1 MQEFYKKTLYGFL
14 ILLAASVLAS
24 YVCLSRSYLSA
35 PLLPVQDSALPW
47 QAKPDSDL
55 PQSRARIDEERQRLS
70 FNFKLPPGGAYPFA
84 AVGLFFANRDG
95 TPAHVDLSRYTSVTL
110 LARCSPANTLTFT
123 ASTLEKKVSRRGD
136 WLTYRA
142 PSAFFACGDGV
153 SPVELDLT
161 RLETPQWW
169 FDMFKLDLSHQA
181 YKLDQVPKISIGTTF
196 QSPKNVESRVEISSL
211 VLTGRDYRYLTAL
224 AALLS
229 LSWAGFGLWTF
240 RRHTRALIA
249 DLKEKLRKDL
259 PLVAY
264 QQLSIEPHRDKEK
277 AVILRF
283 IAGAYANPD
292 LDLDRIVTETGV
304 NRNKINEILK
314 SEFGYTFISYL
325 NKLRLTEAARLLAEK
340 ETAAVAEIAYSVGYS
355 NVSYFNKLFKEE
367 YGCTPKAFRNVC
379 GQPAGDEPAPGE
391 R

>member
-14 ILLAASVLAS
+14 ALLAVSALAG
-24 YVCLSRSYLSA
+24 YVCLSLSYLSA
-35 PLLPVQDSALPW
+35 PLLPLRDSALPW
-47 QAKPDSDL
+47 RVKPDSDL
-55 PQSRARIDEERQRLS
+55 PQSLARIDGDSRRLG
-70 FNFKLPPGGAYPFA
+70 FNFKLSSDARYPFA
-84 AVGLFFANRDG
+84 AVGLFFASGDG
-95 TPAHVDLSRYTSVTL
+95 TPVHVDLSRYTSVTL
-110 LARCSPANTLTFT
+110 LAKCNPANTLSLT

-142 PSAFFACGDGV
+142 PSAFFSCGQNG

-181 YKLDQVPKISIGTTF
+181 YKLDQVPKISIGSTF
-196 QSPKNVESRVEISSL
+196 QSPKDIESRVEIDSL

-224 AALLS
+224 AVLLS
-229 LSWAGFGLWTF
+229 VSWAGFGLWTF

-249 DLKEKLRKDL
+249 DVQEKLRKDL
-259 PLVAY
+259 PMVAY

-277 AVILRF
+277 ATILRF
-283 IAGAYANPD
+283 IASGYANAE
-292 LDLDRIVTETGV
+292 LDLDKIVTETGV
-304 NRNKINEILK
+304 NRNKINDILK
-314 SEFGYTFISYL
+314 SEFGHTFSGYL
-325 NKLRLTEAARLLAEK
+325 NKVRLTEAARLLAEK

-367 YGCTPKAFRNVC
+367 YGCTPKAFRTVC
-379 GQPAGDEPAPGE
+379 ARPPSA
-391 R
+391 

>member
-1 MQEFYKKTLYGFL
+1 MQEFYKKTVYGL
-14 ILLAASVLAS
+14 LMLLAASALAS
-24 YVCLSRSYLSA
+24 YVCVSLSYLSA
-35 PLLPVQDSALPW
+35 PLLPAGDSALPW
-47 QAKPDSDL
+47 RPEADSNM
-55 PQSRARIDEERQRLS
+55 PQPRIRIGEDRRRLS
-70 FNFKLPPGGAYPFA
+70 FDFNLSAHTPYAFA

-95 TPAHVDLSRYTSVTL
+95 TPAHVDLSRYTSITL
-110 LARCSPANTLTFT
+110 QARCAPANTLTLS
-123 ASTLEKKVSRRGD
+123 ASTLESKVSKRGN
-136 WLTYRA
+136 WLTYRS
-142 PSAFFACGDGV
+142 PSAFFACGPAGT
-153 SPVELDLT
+153 PVELDLT
-161 RLETPQWW
+161 RMETPQWW
-169 FDMFKLDLSHQA
+169 FDMFKLDLSHQH

-196 QSPKNVESRVEISSL
+196 QSPKNIDSRIDIDSL
-211 VLTGRDYRYLTAL
+211 VLTGRDYRYLTLL
-224 AALLS
+224 AVLLGV
-229 LSWAGFGLWTF
+229 SWTGFGLWTL

-283 IAGAYANPD
+283 IANGYANAE
-292 LDLDRIVTETGV
+292 LDLERIVTQTGV

-314 SEFGYTFISYL
+314 SEFGYTFSSYL

-367 YGCTPKAFRNVC
+367 YGCTPKAFRSVC
-379 GQPAGDEPAPGE
+379 GQPAGD
-391 R
+391 

>member
-1 MQEFYKKTLYGFL
+1 MQEFYRKTLYGFL
-14 ILLAASVLAS
+14 ALLAASVLAG
-24 YVCLSRSYLSA
+24 YVCVSRSYLSA
-35 PLLPVQDSALPW
+35 PLLPASDSALPW
-47 QAKPDSDL
+47 TLKPDSDL
-55 PQSRARIDEERQRLS
+55 PRSRVRIEEGWQRLGFH
-70 FNFKLPPGGAYPFA
+70 FNLPSATAYPFA

-95 TPAHVDLSRYTSVTL
+95 TPAHVDLSRYTSVTV
-110 LARCSPANTLTFT
+110 LAKCSPANTLMLT
-123 ASTLEKKVSRRGD
+123 ASTLEKKVSKRGD

-142 PSAFFACGDGV
+142 PSAFFSCGTAG
-153 SPVELDLT
+153 SAVELDLT

-181 YKLDQVPKISIGTTF
+181 YRLDQVPKISIGSTF
-196 QSPKNVESRVEISSL
+196 QSPKDIDSRVEIDSL

-224 AALLS
+224 AVLLGVA
-229 LSWAGFGLWTF
+229 WAGFGLWTF
-240 RRHTRALIA
+240 RRHTRALIE
-249 DLKEKLRKDL
+249 DVKEKLRKDL

-277 AVILRF
+277 AAILRL
-283 IAGAYANPD
+283 IASGYANAG
-292 LDLDRIVTETGV
+292 LDLEHIVSETGV

-314 SEFGYTFISYL
+314 SEFGYTFSSYL

-367 YGCTPKAFRNVC
+367 YGCTPKAFRTVC
-379 GQPAGDEPAPGE
+379 ERPAGD
-391 R
+391 